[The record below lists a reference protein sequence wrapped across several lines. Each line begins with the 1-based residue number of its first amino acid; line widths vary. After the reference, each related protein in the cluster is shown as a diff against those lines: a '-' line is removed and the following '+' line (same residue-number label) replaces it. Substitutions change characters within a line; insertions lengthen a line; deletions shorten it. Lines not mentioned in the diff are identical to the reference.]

1 MSHRWTKGHE
11 LFVTW
16 KGIVV
21 VVEAKNTKNDW
32 RKWKGETDALDL
44 LFLLSFRLSRMH
56 TESRVARLL
65 NNYLLTNSKWISWSE
80 QKKKKLEKLNMKFEN
95 FLPFCFFK
103 FYRIE
108 TNESWRWFE
117 NGERKNLTEFTFLS
131 DGFSFLFVVVS
142 LSFVI
147 IVWRMAHRCVLDWI
161 GLENRICFHCFTCW
175 EPNTTNVLRT
185 PYTHTKLQD

>member
-16 KGIVV
+16 KWDRRCGRSKIYEKRLEEV
-21 VVEAKNTKNDW
+21 
-32 RKWKGETDALDL
+32 KGETDALDL

-80 QKKKKLEKLNMKFEN
+80 QQKKKLRKIWKWNLET
-95 FLPFCFFK
+95 FFRFSK
-103 FYRIE
+103 FYRTE
-108 TNESWRWFE
+108 TNENWRWFE
-117 NGERKNLTEFTFLS
+117 NGERKNLTEF
-131 DGFSFLFVVVS
+131 SFIFVVVS

-185 PYTHTKLQD
+185 PYTHTKLKD